1 MKLVNQHLIKD
12 SNMKLLYNYIY
23 NNSGISRAQ
32 LAKMSN
38 LSKTTVSTLIDEL
51 ITRGFVYDSG
61 VTDSN
66 NVGRKPNSLH
76 VKPSSYYVVVFSWI
90 ENYINVYLMDI
101 AGTTAFEQHLKLQDE
116 DTYVSLSRKCM
127 DEDILTQVKRNQVLG
142 VCVIVSAMIDSFH
155 EEIYST
161 TLSLPKSEG
170 MNLIASLK
178 STFPEFPVAI
188 LEDTACSA
196 YAEKVYARVT
206 EPDFAFINFSRGIGA
221 TLFIR
226 NKMVGKAD
234 GASTQF
240 GHYSVDPEGA
250 LCVCG
255 NRGCLEAMMGEIAL
269 AKRVKAE
276 GGSPALDRLPAIT
289 FATLGNAALYGDAV
303 SKKVIKDFAHIL
315 TYGLA
320 NLISIVNPNF
330 IILGGKSILL
340 GDLFL
345 DEINKTLKSTGF
357 RKMVDSVEVQYSKL
371 DSNAFINGA
380 MKYFFDVHY
389 AFTKDLSN
397 CFFIG

>member
-12 SNMKLLYNYIY
+12 SNMKLLYNAIY

-32 LAKMSN
+32 LAKLSN

-51 ITRGFVYDSG
+51 INRGFVYDSG

-90 ENYINVYLMDI
+90 ENFVNLYLMDI
-101 AGTTAFEQHLKLQDE
+101 TGATTFELHLKLEGD

-127 DEDILTQVKRNQVLG
+127 DENILTQVNREQILG
-142 VCVIVSAMIDSFH
+142 VCVVVSAMIDAVN

-178 STFPEFPVAI
+178 STFREFPVAI

-226 NKMVGKAD
+226 NKMVGKAN

-240 GHYSVDPEGA
+240 GHYTADPDGV
-250 LCVCG
+250 LCACG
-255 NRGCLEAMMGEIAL
+255 NRGCLEAMMGESAL
-269 AKRVKAE
+269 AKMVKSE

-303 SKKVIKDFAHIL
+303 SKKVIKEIAHVL
-315 TYGLA
+315 SYGLA
-320 NLISIVNPNF
+320 NLISIVNPHL

-345 DEINKTLKSTGF
+345 EEINKNLKSTGF
-357 RKMVDSVEVQYSKL
+357 RRMVDNVEVQYSKL
-371 DSNAFINGA
+371 DSNAFLNGA

-397 CFFIG
+397 SFFIG

>member
-1 MKLVNQHLIKD
+1 
-12 SNMKLLYNYIY
+12 MKLLYNAIY

-76 VKPSSYYVVVFSWI
+76 VKPSSYYVVVFSWL
-90 ENYINVYLMDI
+90 ENNINAYLIDI
-101 AGTTAFEQHLKLQDE
+101 TGATTFEQHLKLQDE

-127 DEDILTQVKRNQVLG
+127 DEDILALVSRNQILG
-142 VCVIVSAMIDSFH
+142 VCVVVSAMIDSLN

-170 MNLIASLK
+170 VNLIASLK
-178 STFPEFPVAI
+178 STFFEFPVAV

-196 YAEKVYARVT
+196 YAEKAYARVT

-226 NKMVGKAD
+226 NQMVGKAD

-240 GHYSVDPEGA
+240 GHYSVDPNGI

-255 NRGCLEAMMGEIAL
+255 NRGCLEAMMGESAL

-276 GGSPALDRLPAIT
+276 GGSPALNRLPAIT
-289 FATLGNAALYGDAV
+289 YATLGNAALYGDAV
-303 SKKVIKDFAHIL
+303 SQKVIKDFAHFL
-315 TYGLA
+315 AHALA
-320 NLISIVNPNF
+320 NLISIVNPNL

-340 GDLFL
+340 GNLFL
-345 DEINKTLKSTGF
+345 DEINKTLQSTGF
-357 RKMVDSVEVQYSKL
+357 RKMVDSVTVEYSKL

-389 AFTKDLSN
+389 SFTKDSSN
-397 CFFIG
+397 SFFIG